1 MSATVRLHRI
11 GAWSHGNGEVGG
23 ADPQDLSSAHSL
35 LVPKITSY
43 NVLWRHLELP
53 SSGLL
58 PCIRPPSSTWSPRY
72 LTRHVRRGISDV
84 AGISAPPIS
93 GSLEV
98 PEDLP
103 FFYSMVHLDMLYL
116 RVSWMG

>member
-43 NVLWRHLELP
+43 NVLWRHLELQ
-53 SSGLL
+53 SSGL

-72 LTRHVRRGISDV
+72 LTWHVRRGISDV